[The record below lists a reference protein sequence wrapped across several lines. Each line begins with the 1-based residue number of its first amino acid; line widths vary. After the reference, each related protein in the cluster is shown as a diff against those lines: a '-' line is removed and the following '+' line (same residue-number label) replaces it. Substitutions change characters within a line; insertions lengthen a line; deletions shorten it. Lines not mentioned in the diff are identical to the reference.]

1 MVLARLID
9 LYVLVI
15 FARILLS
22 WFPISRGGAM
32 ESIYNAVYSVTEP
45 VLGPVRRALPPMAG
59 FDFSPI
65 VVVIGLQVLSSV
77 IVGR

>member
-1 MVLARLID
+1 MILAQLINI
-9 LYVLVI
+9 YVLVI

-32 ESIYNAVYSVTEP
+32 ESIYNAIYAVTEP
-45 VLGPVRRALPPMAG
+45 VLGPVRRAIPPMGG
-59 FDFSPI
+59 FDLSSI

-77 IVGR
+77 LARG